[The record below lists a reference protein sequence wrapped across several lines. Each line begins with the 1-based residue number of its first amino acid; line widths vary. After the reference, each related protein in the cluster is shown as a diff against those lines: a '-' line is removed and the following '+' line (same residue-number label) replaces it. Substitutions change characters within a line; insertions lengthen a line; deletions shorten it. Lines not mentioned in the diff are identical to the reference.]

1 MAELMGVQNDA
12 GAYLDAQKD
21 IDILLTEEEARAA
34 AAAEEERLA
43 ALAAAQQLAELR
55 AAERLHRERNDAR
68 SATAIVDDAA
78 RARAERI
85 AARNN

>member
-21 IDILLTEEEARAA
+21 IDILLNEEEAHA